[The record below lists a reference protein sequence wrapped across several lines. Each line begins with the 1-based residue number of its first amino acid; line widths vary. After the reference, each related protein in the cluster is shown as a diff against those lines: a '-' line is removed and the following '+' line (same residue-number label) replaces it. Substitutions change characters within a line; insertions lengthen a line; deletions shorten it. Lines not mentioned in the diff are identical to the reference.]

1 LSRKKCTASTQL
13 YWRRNET
20 EREPAPSHAGCDDH
34 GEVGMSIK
42 FVVLVGCEE
51 SQTICKAFR
60 DAGYEAYSCDLQ
72 PTRGNPEWHYQADIM
87 DVIPTR
93 QWDLII
99 LHPDCTAMA
108 VSGNRWYGRG
118 MPLHHKREQAI
129 EWTIKLWELAK
140 QHGDRVALENPVSVI
155 FQHLNAPTFY
165 LQPHDHGH
173 GETKKTG
180 FALHNLEPLK
190 PTNKVAGREQ
200 RIWKMPPSATRKRD
214 RSQTFPGVAKAI
226 VEQWK

>member
-1 LSRKKCTASTQL
+1 MNKDYNRAPV
-13 YWRRNET
+13 
-20 EREPAPSHAGCDDH
+20 ERDVSP
-34 GEVGMSIK
+34 I
-42 FVVLVGCEE
+42 LIGCEE

-60 DAGYEAYSCDLQ
+60 DAGYEAFSCDLQ
-72 PTRGNPEWHYQADIM
+72 PTRGNPDWHYQMDIM
-87 DVIPTR
+87 TVIPMR
-93 QWDLII
+93 KWGLII

-118 MPLHHKREQAI
+118 MPLHSKREQAV
-129 EWTIKLWELAK
+129 EWTLKLWELAK
-140 QHGDRVALENPVSVI
+140 KHSNRVALENPVSVI
-155 FQHLNAPTFY
+155 FKHLPNVFY

-200 RIWKMPPSATRKRD
+200 RIYKMPPSATRKRD
-214 RSQTFPGVAKAI
+214 RSQTFPGVAQA
-226 VEQWK
+226 VVQQWG

>member
-1 LSRKKCTASTQL
+1 MNNTK
-13 YWRRNET
+13 ND
-20 EREPAPSHAGCDDH
+20 PAVGCPTRTP
-34 GEVGMSIK
+34 GYA
-42 FVVLVGCEE
+42 VLIGCEE
-51 SQTICKAFR
+51 SQTICAAMR
-60 DAGYEAYSCDLQ
+60 EAGIEAYSCDLQ
-72 PTRGNPEWHYQADIM
+72 PTRGNPDWHYQQDIM

-93 QWDLII
+93 RWGLII

-118 MPLHHKREQAI
+118 MPRHGQRLLAI
-129 EWTIKLWELAK
+129 YWTLQLWDLAK
-140 QHGDRVALENPVSVI
+140 LHGDRVALENPVSVI
-155 FQHLNAPTFY
+155 FTHLPNVFY

-190 PTNKVAGREQ
+190 PTNKVEGREQ

-226 VEQWK
+226 VEQWTVW

>member
-1 LSRKKCTASTQL
+1 MNYKNLKPIL
-13 YWRRNET
+13 
-20 EREPAPSHAGCDDH
+20 
-34 GEVGMSIK
+34 I
-42 FVVLVGCEE
+42 GCEE

-60 DAGYEAYSCDLQ
+60 DAGYEAYSCDIE
-72 PTRGNPEWHYQADIM
+72 PTRGNSDWHYQADIM
-87 DVIPTR
+87 EVIPTK
-93 QWDLII
+93 QWSLII

-118 MPLHHKREQAI
+118 MPMHHKREQAV
-129 EWTIKLWELAK
+129 EWTLNLWELSK
-140 QHGDRVALENPVSVI
+140 KHSQRVALENPVSVI
-155 FQHLNAPTFY
+155 FKHLPNVFY

-190 PTNKVAGREQ
+190 PTNKVEGREQ

-214 RSQTFPGVAKAI
+214 RSQTFTGVANAI
-226 VEQWK
+226 VQQWA

>member
-1 LSRKKCTASTQL
+1 MKRS
-13 YWRRNET
+13 
-20 EREPAPSHAGCDDH
+20 
-34 GEVGMSIK
+34 GMKGVALDRQVSP
-42 FVVLVGCEE
+42 VLVGCEE
-51 SQTICKAFR
+51 SQTICRAFR
-60 DAGYEAYSCDLQ
+60 EAGHEAYSCDLE
-72 PTRGNPEWHYQADIM
+72 PTRGNPNWHYQQDIM

-93 QWDLII
+93 QWGLII

-129 EWTIKLWELAK
+129 AWTMRLWELAK
-140 QHGDRVALENPVSVI
+140 QHSERAALENPVSVI
-155 FQHLNAPTFY
+155 FQHLNAPVFY
-165 LQPHDHGH
+165 LQPHEHGH

-214 RSQTFPGVAKAI
+214 RSQTFPGVAQA
-226 VEQWK
+226 VVQGWG